1 MKKISS
7 KMEVAPPPKLLKLL
21 SLLPLLTLLT
31 LLTQWHMPTYIATWL
46 RLWSGMGAKQYGK

>member
-1 MKKISS
+1 
-7 KMEVAPPPKLLKLL
+7 MEVAPPPKLLKLL